1 MDEIRTLGIYWIETD
16 MKFPKIRVLEGVKI
30 YMEQRRY

>member
-1 MDEIRTLGIYWIETD
+1 MEEIRTLVIYWIETD
-16 MKFPKIRVLEGVKI
+16 TKFPKIRVLEGVKI

>member
-30 YMEQRRY
+30 